1 LDNGTGNGTGNG
13 TSSGM
18 SRDLAPAGGPAG
30 TGLVNP
36 AALLLRDAKT
46 ATTRRAYASA
56 LRHFFAW
63 AGYVNPAGGVDP
75 SPGQVQDFLRQS
87 VPQLAMQ
94 LAAYRTAMRSAGLA
108 TATINVRLAALRSL
122 ISKSFKLG
130 FCAVDGRSLVDSEKA
145 EAYRDTRGTDL
156 ANIKRLL
163 ALPDVATPRGRRD
176 AAILRLLCVKALRR
190 AELCGLDVAH
200 FDAQAGRLAI
210 LGKGEAQRRG
220 ISLPPHCA
228 QSIRDYLASSGHADG
243 PLFRSLDRRPAM
255 AGHRLTPD
263 GLYKLV
269 GAYGKK
275 LGLKLAPHKLR
286 HSAITIFLDA
296 SGGNVLEAQGLSRH
310 KDIRTL
316 SKYDDNRKDR
326 GGQASKLLEDLL
338 DG

>member
-1 LDNGTGNGTGNG
+1 MNETTTDTGQAVSLQTVQTGQAVN
-13 TSSGM
+13 
-18 SRDLAPAGGPAG
+18 LA
-30 TGLVNP
+30 T
-36 AALLLRDAKT
+36 LLLQDTRK
-46 ATTRRAYASA
+46 ATTRRAYAA
-56 LRHFFAW
+56 GLRHFFAAVGYGPDPHPAQIQAFLAQAPGPLALALSAYKAGMRAVNLSPATMNLRLSAVRALITFAHR
-63 AGYVNPAGGVDP
+63 AGY
-75 SPGQVQDFLRQS
+75 
-87 VPQLAMQ
+87 
-94 LAAYRTAMRSAGLA
+94 
-108 TATINVRLAALRSL
+108 
-122 ISKSFKLG
+122 
-130 FCAVDGRSLVDSEKA
+130 CAVSGRGLVDAEKA

-163 ALPDVATPRGRRD
+163 AMPDVATPRGRRD

-190 AELCGLDVAH
+190 AELCSLDVAH
-200 FDAQAGRLAI
+200 FDAGAGRLAI
-210 LGKGEAQRRG
+210 LGKGEAQRRE

-228 QSIRDYLASSGHADG
+228 QAIRDYLASSGHGGDG
-243 PLFRSLDRRPAM
+243 SAPLFQSLDRRPAM

-269 GAYGKK
+269 GGYGKK

-286 HSAITIFLDA
+286 HSAITIFLDN

-326 GGQASKLLEDLL
+326 GGQASKMLEDLL

>member
-1 LDNGTGNGTGNG
+1 MNETITER
-13 TSSGM
+13 TATE
-18 SRDLAPAGGPAG
+18 LAGREVVVSPQA
-30 TGLVNP
+30 VNHQ
-36 AALLLRDAKT
+36 AINLATLLLQDTRK
-46 ATTRRAYASA
+46 ATTRRAYAA
-56 LRHFFAW
+56 GLRHFFA
-63 AGYVNPAGGVDP
+63 ASGYINPAGGPDP
-75 SPGQVQDFLRQS
+75 HPAQIQAFLAQGAGPLSLALSAYKAGMREANLSPATMNLR
-87 VPQLAMQ
+87 L
-94 LAAYRTAMRSAGLA
+94 SA
-108 TATINVRLAALRSL
+108 VRALITFAHRA
-122 ISKSFKLG
+122 G
-130 FCAVDGRSLVDSEKA
+130 YCAVGGRGLVDSEKA

-163 ALPDVATPRGRRD
+163 ALPDMATPRGRRD

-210 LGKGEAQRRG
+210 LGKGETQRRE